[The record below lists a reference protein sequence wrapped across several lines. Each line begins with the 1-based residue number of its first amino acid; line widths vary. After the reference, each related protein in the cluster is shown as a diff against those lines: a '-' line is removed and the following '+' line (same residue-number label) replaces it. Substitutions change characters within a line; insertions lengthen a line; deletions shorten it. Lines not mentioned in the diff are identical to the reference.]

1 MATTRYKIAEQIML
15 IINGGRVGNAS
26 KVHINEIKI
35 AVNQVAN
42 QALKMEYFQVN
53 IPMQEMIPNGAAIA
67 TYENIIVTAYKNV
80 SKSVLPCYPLKLPRG
95 MGVFQIFQP
104 ADVNAQFI
112 PLESSM
118 AALISS
124 QPVLNELLGC
134 TGFEVYGT
142 DVIYTKDLTLPSE
155 DVYVTMRLVVL
166 DINQYSDYDILPVA
180 PEQEWQII
188 KEVAA
193 MYGAEPPADKLV
205 DPGVKEQ
212 RGPIREQIQ
221 K

>member
-1 MATTRYKIAEQIML
+1 MATTRYKIAEQVML
-15 IINGGRVGNAS
+15 LINGGRVGNAS

-42 QALKMEYFQVN
+42 QALRMEYFQVN
-53 IPMQEMIPNGAAIA
+53 VPMQEMIPNGAAVA
-67 TYENIIVTAYKNV
+67 TYENVLVEAYKNV

-124 QPVLNELLGC
+124 QPVLNELLGY
-134 TGFEVYGT
+134 TGYEVYGT
-142 DVIYTKDLTLPSE
+142 DVVYTRDLTTPPTP
-155 DVYVTMRLVVL
+155 VYVTMRLVVL
-166 DINQYSDYDILPVA
+166 DIDQYSDYDILPVA

-188 KEVAA
+188 AEVAR

>member
-15 IINGGRVGNAS
+15 LINGGRVGNAS
-26 KVHINEIKI
+26 MVHINEIKI

-67 TYENIIVTAYKNV
+67 TYENVLVEQYKNV
-80 SKSVLPCYPLKLPRG
+80 SKSTLPCYPLKLPRG

-124 QPVLNELLGC
+124 QPVLNTLLGY
-134 TGFEVYGT
+134 TGYEVYGT
-142 DVIYTKDLTLPSE
+142 DVVYTRDLTTPPTP
-155 DVYVTMRLVVL
+155 VYVTMRLVVL

-188 KEVAA
+188 AEVVR
-193 MYGAEPPADKLV
+193 MYGVEPPADKLV

>member
-1 MATTRYKIAEQIML
+1 MATTRYKIAEQAML
-15 IINGGRVGNAS
+15 LINGGRVGNAS
-26 KVHINEIKI
+26 KVHINELKI
-35 AVNQVAN
+35 AVNQLAN

-53 IPMQEMIPNGAAIA
+53 VPMQEMIPNGAAIA
-67 TYENIIVTAYKNV
+67 TYENIIVTKYKNV

-95 MGVFQIFQP
+95 MGVFQIFNP
-104 ADVNAQFI
+104 SDVNACFI

-124 QPVLNELLGC
+124 QPVLNNLLGH

-142 DVIYTKDLTLPSE
+142 DVIYTSDLTQPSQ

-166 DINQYSDYDILPVA
+166 DINQYTDWDILPLA

-188 KEVAA
+188 NEVVRL
-193 MYGAEPPADKLV
+193 YGPEPPADKLV
-205 DPGVKEQ
+205 DPGIKE
-212 RGPIREQIQ
+212 RGMLKDQIQ